1 MLCALFNSYM
11 LLAQSKPGASKFE
24 IAAILSLGDL
34 QVDQADSGRGE

>member
-11 LLAQSKPGASKFE
+11 LLAQPKTGASKFE